1 MEGGQTGTLV
11 GSEVAGTSDKGGDA
25 DGNFKREAIEPDGR
39 SGRRRWGADMAV
51 VVVVEWGRSG
61 I

>member
-25 DGNFKREAIEPDGR
+25 DGNFKRETI
-39 SGRRRWGADMAV
+39 
-51 VVVVEWGRSG
+51 
-61 I
+61 